1 MGGVGSVPTGCFVG
15 NAFLQGGPAFDVMDK
30 FHLAPAARVS
40 AADTDTVARALEL
53 AAAYRPA
60 PGACRAALLQRVRH
74 RVSERRD
81 AFRDAMVV
89 EAGFPMRD
97 AEGEIT
103 RALETLKLSAEEAG
117 NLVGEMVPF
126 DGAPGGAGRLGF
138 TLRKPVGIVVAI
150 TPFNAPLNTVC
161 HKIGPAIAAGN
172 AAILKPSD
180 RTPLTANL
188 LAECF
193 AEAGAPPGMLAVLH
207 GGADVAGQLLDD
219 PRPGFYAF
227 TGSTQAGR
235 AIHARAG
242 LRRTQMELGS
252 IAGTIVLADADIA
265 QAAVKCAGA
274 SFRKAG
280 QVCTS
285 IQLLLVEKR
294 AMAEFTETYL
304 THVEALVAGDP
315 AREDTDVGPVISPE
329 SADRIAALLEGQT
342 LLAGGGRDRS
352 VIEPT
357 VIADPDPRSAAAAR
371 EIFGPVTCLIGVDD
385 LEAAIARVNA
395 TPYGLA
401 TGLFTRD
408 LESAFRA
415 ANALHVG
422 GVHIGET
429 SSSRVDLMPYGG
441 VKASGFGHEGPARAV
456 REMSEERLVTFTGF
470 AS

>member
-1 MGGVGSVPTGCFVG
+1 MSGVDAIPTGCFVG
-15 NAFLQGGPAFDVMDK
+15 GTFVDGGQGFEVLDK
-30 FHLAPAARVS
+30 FHLTPAARVS
-40 AADTDTVARALEL
+40 AADAATISRALDL
-53 AAAYRPA
+53 AAAYQPA
-60 PGACRAALLQRVRH
+60 SGAERAALLHRVRD
-74 RVSERRD
+74 RVAERRD

-97 AEGEIT
+97 AAGEIA

-117 NLVGEMVPF
+117 RLTGEMVPF
-126 DGAPGGAGRLGF
+126 DGAPGGAGRIGF

-161 HKIGPAIAAGN
+161 HKIGPAVAAGN
-172 AAILKPSD
+172 AVILKPSD

-193 AEAGAPPGMLAVLH
+193 AEAGAPDGVLAVLH
-207 GGADVAGQLLDD
+207 GGADVAGLLLDD

-235 AIHARAG
+235 AIQARAG

-252 IAGTIVLADADIA
+252 IAGTIVLADADIGE
-265 QAAVKCAGA
+265 AAAKCAGA

-294 AMAEFTETYL
+294 ALPEFGDAYL
-304 THVEALVAGDP
+304 SHVETLVAGDP
-315 AREDTDVGPVISPE
+315 AREETDVGPVISPE
-329 SADRIAALLEGQT
+329 AADRIAALLEGQT
-342 LLAGGGRDRS
+342 LLTGGERDRS

-357 VIADPDPRSAAAAR
+357 VIADPDPLSAAATR
-371 EIFGPVTCLIGVDD
+371 EIFGPVVCLIGVDSLD
-385 LEAAIARVNA
+385 EAIARVNA

-408 LESAFRA
+408 LGAAFRA
-415 ANALHVG
+415 ADQLHVG
-422 GVHIGET
+422 GVHVGET